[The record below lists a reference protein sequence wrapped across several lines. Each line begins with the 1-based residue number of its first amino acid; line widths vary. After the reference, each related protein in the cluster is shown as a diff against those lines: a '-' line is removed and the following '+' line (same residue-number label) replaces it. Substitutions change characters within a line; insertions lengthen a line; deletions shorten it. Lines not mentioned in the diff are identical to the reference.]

1 MIEILYQDNDI
12 LVCVKPAGTLS
23 EESEDSHSLPRLICE
38 EYDIPS
44 LFAVHRLDREVSGVM
59 VYAKTRESARSL
71 STLVAERKFYKEYL
85 AVIEGRPEKDA
96 DTLVDLLFRDSR
108 KNKTYAVD
116 RKRAGVKEASLEYSL
131 IDSREDSSVV
141 KIILHTGRTHQIR
154 VQFASRGHS
163 VVGDRKYGSR
173 TKSAGIALCSH
184 KIEFIH
190 PATGERVSFSYLPT
204 NDPLWNEYSDI
215 LKKHGADG

>member
-1 MIEILYQDNDI
+1 MEILYSDKHLVVCIKPSGVLSAKDSSGKQNMQDM
-12 LVCVKPAGTLS
+12 LCETLGVS
-23 EESEDSHSLPRLICE
+23 ET
-38 EYDIPS
+38 
-44 LFAVHRLDREVSGVM
+44 FVVHRLDREVSGVM

-131 IDSREDSSVV
+131 VDSKGESSLVR
-141 KIILHTGRTHQIR
+141 IILHTGRTHQIR

-204 NDPLWNEYSDI
+204 NAPLWNEYSDI